1 MNDVYGWLKYNKT
14 KFVVIFTCFFAKQ
27 NTKLIY
33 FFMYLKYNTDTYYL
47 RDITISG
54 DVFKVLIS
62 EQSKNVLVLQ

>member
-1 MNDVYGWLKYNKT
+1 
-14 KFVVIFTCFFAKQ
+14 
-27 NTKLIY
+27 
-33 FFMYLKYNTDTYYL
+33 MYLKYNTDTYYL